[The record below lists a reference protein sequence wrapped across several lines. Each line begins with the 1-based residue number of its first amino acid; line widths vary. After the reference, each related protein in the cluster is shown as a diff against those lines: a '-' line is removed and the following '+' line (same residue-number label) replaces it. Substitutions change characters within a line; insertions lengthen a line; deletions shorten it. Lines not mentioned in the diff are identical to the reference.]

1 MEKLRIGAQIRLL
14 RKKNDVTQEQ
24 LAGQIGVTPQAVSR
38 WESGI
43 CYPDMNYLPPIAD
56 FFSVS
61 MDELL
66 CYTDNRKERRV
77 QNCIEQVEAL
87 LEQERIPDA
96 LELLR
101 EVMAEVPSS
110 YALRLEMA
118 EVLSLYAETVAQRTN
133 GGAAA
138 RAAIGAALGEAV
150 SLCRRILED
159 CSDDA
164 LRDRTKKTLCD
175 IYAHQL
181 NDGVQALEI
190 AEQFHDM
197 AFCREIIKA
206 TVLTGEVAFRQAQE
220 NLILFADN
228 IWWHLYNLACV
239 PDISGGRYTVDERL
253 TLLQTGVDVF
263 RLIFGDTPLF
273 YADRLANSCRQMALL
288 YLEKGEPEAA
298 LEQIEHLT
306 DYAIAYD
313 RRPTEAVY
321 SSTLLD
327 HVTYSRAA
335 DATER
340 HTNPEAGKCARMLSQ
355 LSHGRAFAA
364 LRREPRFRAAL
375 ARLTA
380 CARERGDIEA

>member
-1 MEKLRIGAQIRLL
+1 MERLQIGAQIRLL
-14 RKKNDVTQEQ
+14 RKKNGVTQEQ
-24 LAGQIGVTPQAVSR
+24 VAGQLGVTPQAVSR
-38 WESGI
+38 WESGV
-43 CYPDMNYLPPIAD
+43 CYPDMGYLPLLAD
-56 FFSVS
+56 LFSVS

-66 CYTDNRKERRV
+66 GYTDSRKERRV
-77 QNCIEQVEAL
+77 QDCIARVEAL

-101 EVMAEVPSS
+101 EGMAEVPSS
-110 YALRLEMA
+110 CALRLETA
-118 EVLSLYAETVAQRTN
+118 EVLSLYAETVAQRSS
-133 GGAAA
+133 GAAA

-150 SLCRRILED
+150 SLCRHILED

-181 NDGVQALEI
+181 DDGVQALEI

-239 PDISGGRYTVDERL
+239 PDISGDRYTVDERL
-253 TLLQTGVDVF
+253 TLLRTGVEVF
-263 RLIFGDTPLF
+263 RLIFGDQPLF

-298 LEQIEHLT
+298 LEQIEQLA

-313 RRPTEAVY
+313 RRPDEAVY
-321 SSTLLD
+321 TSALLNR
-327 HVTYSRAA
+327 VAYARAA

-340 HTNPEAGKCARMLSQ
+340 NTNPEAGKCARMLPQ
-355 LSHGRAFAA
+355 LNGSRAFAP
-364 LRREPRFRAAL
+364 LRREPRFQAAL
-375 ARLTA
+375 ERMAA
-380 CARERGDIEA
+380 CVQQPPLAK